1 MNGYGRPFL
10 RAAVRIRSPL
20 LEFLQMVNYY
30 EVLKVSPK
38 ASGSEIKSA
47 YRRLARKLHPDK
59 NNGAEDTALKF
70 AAIAEAYEVLGN
82 PKERAKYDRR
92 LVDAQ
97 FNGSGSEA
105 SAISTNPHVRRWRQ
119 MVYERRYNDI
129 IDRMIAE
136 ERREA
141 MAFQKVVFPLVA
153 LLVSCVL
160 APALRPSMFGE
171 SYIIGKIIIVSL
183 FIIGVIRIVGR
194 LRDGFE
200 RFTEPDDD
208 IHESI
213 LDGAERTRKPYS
225 RLAAASILLT
235 TVLAC
240 TGVGLLIGFHTEL
253 GPVVL
258 RGMSSRAFTV
268 GSIEFVFYPPIVTFF
283 VDAMHTIA
291 SRLEG

>member
-1 MNGYGRPFL
+1 
-10 RAAVRIRSPL
+10 
-20 LEFLQMVNYY
+20 MVNYY

-38 ASGSEIKSA
+38 ASGAEIKSA

-59 NNGAEDTALKF
+59 NNGSEDTALKF

-82 PKERAKYDRR
+82 AKERAKYDHR
-92 LVDAQ
+92 LLERQ
-97 FNGSGSEA
+97 NGSATDSF
-105 SAISTNPHVRRWRQ
+105 INITTNPHVRRWRQ

-141 MAFQKVVFPLVA
+141 MAFQKAVYPIVA

-160 APALRPSMFGE
+160 APALRPSMFGN
-171 SYIIGKIIIVSL
+171 SYIIGKIIIISL
-183 FIIGVIRIVGR
+183 FIIGIIRIVGR

-213 LDGAERTRKPYS
+213 FDGGERPRKPYS
-225 RLAAASILLT
+225 RLAASAILLGA
-235 TVLAC
+235 VLVC
-240 TGVGLLIGFHTEL
+240 TGIGLVIGINTNI

-258 RGMSSRAFTV
+258 RGMSSPSFTL
-268 GSIEFVFYPPIVTFF
+268 GSIEFVFYPLIVTFF